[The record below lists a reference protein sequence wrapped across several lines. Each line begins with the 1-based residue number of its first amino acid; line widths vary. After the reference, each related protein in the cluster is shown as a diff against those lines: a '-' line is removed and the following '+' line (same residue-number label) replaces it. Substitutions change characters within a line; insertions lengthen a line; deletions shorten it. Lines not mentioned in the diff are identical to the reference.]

1 VDGEGVRTA
10 GGLGRE
16 VDGERA
22 EVVGF
27 GGGVLVA
34 EVDGDVGTGSVP
46 APDVDGAIALE
57 DGVIGKHVGEAKLAR
72 GLRVGAESA
81 EEKHEGEK
89 RAR

>member
-1 VDGEGVRTA
+1 
-10 GGLGRE
+10 
-16 VDGERA
+16 
-22 EVVGF
+22 
-27 GGGVLVA
+27 
-34 EVDGDVGTGSVP
+34 
-46 APDVDGAIALE
+46 VDGAIALE